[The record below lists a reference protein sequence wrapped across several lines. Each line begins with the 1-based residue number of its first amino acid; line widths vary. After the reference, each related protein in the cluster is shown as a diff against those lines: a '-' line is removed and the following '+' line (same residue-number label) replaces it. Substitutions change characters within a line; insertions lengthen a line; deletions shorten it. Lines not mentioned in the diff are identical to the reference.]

1 MLSLNYNQRENIPMK
16 TKKKKITICLD
27 PQEHSTFQNRL
38 KKERRTLSCELN
50 NIISFM
56 NNHKLSTNE
65 LLTDKNLLNQVL

>member
-1 MLSLNYNQRENIPMK
+1 VLNLNYNQEKIKTMK
-16 TKKKKITICLD
+16 TKKKKVTICLD

-56 NNHKLSTNE
+56 NNHKLSTNQ
-65 LLTDKNLLNQVL
+65 LLTDKNLLNVL